1 VLTLMTRIGSADM
14 SFMRR
19 RALSYTGLLLLW
31 WGLLPLRS
39 GAATFGTVVPIG
51 GESADI
57 ALDEPRGLLYI
68 ANFTAG
74 EIDVLSLAT
83 STIQTAMHVAPGPS
97 ALALSPDDRFLVV
110 VHFGNVTPPGSS
122 TNAITIL
129 DLVASTRQTLA
140 LSVPPLGVAFGAD
153 GLALIATTTEFF
165 LLDPVSGVI
174 QFLTSVSNVSASSIP
189 AAPGTPPVQIVAAAM
204 TASGDGQYIFG
215 LTDSIRFVYQVSE
228 QNLWV
233 NGYTASPALGPRVI
247 SAAADG
253 SYVAAGWAI
262 FNQGGVALAQFPNPS
277 GQLAVGSLAIDSANS
292 LIYAQIPSA
301 TAAPGSPPLLTIADT
316 DNLTVHD
323 NLQLPENLTGRS
335 VLNSA
340 ASIMY
345 SVSESGVVILP
356 VGSLNQ
362 AHRLAADHQD
372 LVFRGNLCQSGVIA
386 QSFQLTDP
394 GGNQTAFSLTANL
407 PGVSISP
414 SSGVTPAT
422 VQVQI
427 DTTAFQNVSG
437 TTAGL
442 LTISSSQAVDLPPP
456 IRLLVNNQSPDE
468 RGYFTDVPGTLVDLL
483 ADPVRDSFY
492 ILRQDQNQLQVYD
505 GTSLSQIASL
515 RTGATPTRM
524 AQSFD
529 GKYLLV
535 GHDNSQLAY
544 VFDLDALAPVNPVVF
559 PIGHYPRSIAASGNA
574 VLAASR
580 VTGGPNTI
588 DAVDLVSD
596 TATPLPSLG
605 LFQNSVNIDT
615 VLAPTPNGS
624 TILIAGADGNVFLY
638 DASAGTFTVSRTI
651 GSSLSGAYA
660 ASGDGWFTVGN
671 NLLNS
676 SLVPVATF
684 SGSQFFSGF
693 AFSAGQGIQ
702 LTGPP
707 SFAGA
712 GGVIQRINLQTAAP
726 ILPTPVTEQPVVS
739 ATPSAFTRA
748 LAPLMNGNTIIA
760 LTISGFTALPAAFDA
775 AVVPPSIASVV
786 NAADLSSPVA
796 PGSLIS
802 VFGSNLSAINM
813 ATSEIPLPTALAE
826 SCLTVNGAPIPML
839 FASPGQINA
848 QLPVTLS
855 GNVTMDLYTP
865 GGESDDYYLSVQ
877 PVAPAIFQSGTAGPL
892 TGIPVIIKASNQQ
905 LVTGANPIQPGD
917 VITIYA
923 TGLGLTSPEVPAG
936 WPAPSSPLAL
946 PLITPEVQ
954 LGGMPM
960 AISYAGLAPGE
971 IGVYQ
976 INAQAPSQPP
986 VGDQVPLTI
995 NQAGVSTSVN
1005 VRVVD

>member
-1 VLTLMTRIGSADM
+1 MPLIGSADM

-19 RALSYTGLLLLW
+19 SALSFTGLLLLW
-31 WGLLPLRS
+31 CGLLPLRS
-39 GAATFGTVVPIG
+39 VAAAFGTVVPIG

-57 ALDEPRGLLYI
+57 ALDESRGLLYI

-122 TNAITIL
+122 TNAISIL
-129 DLVASTRQTLA
+129 DLVAGTRQTLA

-153 GLALIATTTEFF
+153 GLALIATTTQFL
-165 LLDPVSGVI
+165 LLDPVSGVT
-174 QFLTSVSNVSASSIP
+174 QFLTSVSNVSANSIP

-233 NGYTASPALGPRVI
+233 NGYTASPVLGPRVI

-262 FNQGGVALAQFPNPS
+262 FNQSGVALAQFPNPS
-277 GQLAVGSLAIDSANS
+277 GQLAVGSHAIDSADS
-292 LIYAQIPSA
+292 LIYAQIPST
-301 TAAPGSPPLLTIADT
+301 TAAAGSPPTLMIADT

-323 NLQLPENLTGRS
+323 TLVLPENLTGRS

-372 LVFRGNLCQSGVIA
+372 LVFRGNFCQSGVIS

-394 GGNQTAFSLTANL
+394 GGNQTSFSLSANL

-427 DTTAFQNVSG
+427 DTTTFQNVRG

-442 LTISSSQAVDLPPP
+442 LSISSSQAVDLPPP
-456 IRLLVNNQSPDE
+456 IRLLVNNQRPDE
-468 RGYFTDVPGTLVDLL
+468 SGYFTDVPGILVDLL
-483 ADPVRDSFY
+483 ADPVRNRFY
-492 ILRQDQNQLQVYD
+492 ILRQDQNQVQVYD
-505 GTSLSQIASL
+505 GSSLSQITSF
-515 RTGATPTRM
+515 RTGATPTRL
-524 AQSFD
+524 ALTFD
-529 GKYLLV
+529 SKYLLV

-574 VLAASR
+574 ILAASR
-580 VTGGPNTI
+580 VAGGPNTI
-588 DAVDLVSD
+588 DQMDLVAD
-596 TATPLPSLG
+596 TAAPLPSLG
-605 LFQNSVNIDT
+605 VFQNSVNIDT
-615 VLAPTPNGS
+615 VLTPAPNGS
-624 TILIAGADGNVFLY
+624 TILVAGADGNVFLY

-660 ASGDGWFTVGN
+660 VSGDGWFVVGN
-671 NLLNS
+671 TLLNS
-676 SLVPVATF
+676 SLVPVGTF

-693 AFSAGQGIQ
+693 AFSSGQGIQ

-707 SFAGA
+707 SGAGV
-712 GGVIQRINLQTAAP
+712 GGVIQRIDLQTAAP
-726 ILPTPVTEQPVVS
+726 ILPTRVAEQPLVS
-739 ATPSAFTRA
+739 ATPSGFTRT

-775 AVVPPSIASVV
+775 AVVPPSVASVV

-813 ATSEIPLPTALAE
+813 ATSEIPLPTALGE
-826 SCLTVNGAPIPML
+826 SCLTVNGAAIPML

-848 QLPVTLS
+848 QLPTFLS
-855 GNVTMDLYTP
+855 GQVTMNLYTP
-865 GGESDDYYLSVQ
+865 GGESDDYYLTVQ
-877 PVAPAIFQSGTAGPL
+877 SVAPAIFQDGTAGPL
-892 TGIPVIIKASNQQ
+892 TGIPTIIKASNQQ
-905 LVTGANPIQPGD
+905 LVTGANPIHPGD

-960 AISYAGLAPGE
+960 DISYAGLAPGE

-976 INAQAPSQPP
+976 INAQAPSKPP
-986 VGDQVPLTI
+986 LGDQVPLTI
-995 NQAGVSTSVN
+995 NQAGVSTTVN